1 MPLCQLT
8 ESTFTLAMTTES
20 AYHWLIANTY
30 HRSSNIDWFS
40 GGAPGG
46 LNEVAPAPA
55 EGPNTPEKDSDPE
68 NEESPSHERAA
79 GPAEQNVTPLIHA
92 VRKLLPSP
100 RSTTS
105 YSGVIGDFAL
115 FFDEVDLLASK
126 DLDTITSC
134 FERQLADTARIAS
147 IHANDDERLVA
158 AFEIT
163 EHGSRLAVTS
173 QWQQHLQKKSSRLHA
188 QDNMEQS
195 DCAGPILDWLYST
208 NIADHPRQS
217 FPGDYA
223 SHSSSLL

>member
-1 MPLCQLT
+1 MIMQAVMKEHPY
-8 ESTFTLAMTTES
+8 M
-20 AYHWLIANTY
+20 Y
-30 HRSSNIDWFS
+30 
-40 GGAPGG
+40 
-46 LNEVAPAPA
+46 
-55 EGPNTPEKDSDPE
+55 
-68 NEESPSHERAA
+68 RAFA
-79 GPAEQNVTPLIHA
+79 APLIHA

-147 IHANDDERLVA
+147 IHSKSMLQSRLTVQANDDERLVA

-173 QWQQHLQKKSSRLHA
+173 QWQQHLQV
-188 QDNMEQS
+188 
-195 DCAGPILDWLYST
+195 
-208 NIADHPRQS
+208 
-217 FPGDYA
+217 
-223 SHSSSLL
+223 